1 MGSYR
6 RRRPL
11 KRSEYLGCESSNTH
25 HRSAHDLDFLTLSF
39 SSSRISTSPNAWN
52 SNHCLATF
60 RTLTQ
65 FILRTIVQTDVLPLS
80 ASAGLAEG
88 DELPKPVVWRLS
100 FRPRTGLE
108 CEIVDYKAGEGRWA
122 FLREDY
128 VKSVIGSGNR

>member
-11 KRSEYLGCESSNTH
+11 KRSEYLGCESSNTP
-25 HRSAHDLDFLTLSF
+25 SSLQCMTLNFSPFL
-39 SSSRISTSPNAWN
+39 SSSRISTTPNAWN

-60 RTLTQ
+60 RKLSQ
-65 FILRTIVQTDVLPLS
+65 FILHTIVQTDVLPLS

-100 FRPRTGLE
+100 FRPRAGLE

-128 VKSVIGSGNR
+128 VKSVILSGNR